1 MGSFTIKED
10 IYIPSIYIDM
20 EELFTLPEHLSS
32 PPVCS
37 WVRVVR
43 SLVFCVVFCRSLF
56 FCFFPFSFS
65 HCLVCPSIYEWIFG
79 IFKLFLILK
88 LQYKR
93 CYLNP
98 LFFIGS
104 NRWPS
109 VTGRSRLIK
118 ASTMRRVIMYYI
130 SVVWRSCDVIIWNTT
145 CTGNQ
150 SLITSV

>member
-1 MGSFTIKED
+1 M
-10 IYIPSIYIDM
+10 YIPSIYIDM

-32 PPVCS
+32 PPVFS
-37 WVRVVR
+37 WVRVAL

-56 FCFFPFSFS
+56 FVFFCPFSFG
-65 HCLVCPSIYEWIFG
+65 HCVVCPSSNYGCIFG

-88 LQYKR
+88 LQYKIV
-93 CYLNP
+93 YLNP
-98 LFFIGS
+98 LFCIGS